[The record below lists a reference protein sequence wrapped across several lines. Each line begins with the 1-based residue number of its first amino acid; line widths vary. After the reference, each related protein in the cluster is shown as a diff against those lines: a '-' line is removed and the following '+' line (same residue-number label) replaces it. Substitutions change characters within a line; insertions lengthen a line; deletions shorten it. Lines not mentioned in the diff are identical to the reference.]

1 MRNVDNVIST
11 FYEYVGSKFWI
22 LLLVIS
28 IVYIFIQKDKKIR
41 KVILFVMVASIL
53 CIYNDVM
60 RTIIGKVV
68 GTATYYRFFWLVP
81 VTMICAYALVLFL
94 SQNYNII
101 YKLLVCAGIAIGLIM
116 SGDSFWSSYTNQI
129 PENKYL
135 MSNDVWE
142 ISELIQKDKTEKV
155 PTIAMPEQLML
166 NYISYDADAVMGIG
180 REAYLY
186 FSNNNF
192 EGDPNRYPEERILA
206 KIVNRNEAQDILK
219 TKAAIYTNGIDYL
232 VVDNQAGL
240 ENFMESI
247 DCILVGGTENYELYR
262 VYYNVYEK
270 VIATEEIEKLEA
282 EMGISVEQE
291 AINIE
296 GVEKEY
302 KLFVVNDLH
311 DFVLDDSVSEEKYQ
325 IIYDRYNT
333 LFRSATGVHS
343 VDLWNGMSAILDFY
357 QTDGIVFI
365 GDMIDYSSKVNAKLF
380 KDGLENIETPYIY
393 LRADHDLGAWYSNG
407 ENSNEEAM
415 ELSKSI
421 AEYQEVFVEDYGEF
435 YLVGWNNS
443 TSQLTEEGLETM
455 KKVFAEGKPIILATH
470 VPLDSIVDDSLYE
483 AAKEADSQGRAKLW
497 GKRCLYKPDNTTQE
511 FLDMVYAED
520 SPVEAVLAGHLHFK
534 YTVKLTDNI
543 TEYVMPPAF
552 SGKITM
558 VTVE

>member
-1 MRNVDNVIST
+1 MRNVDNVINT
-11 FYEYVGSKFWI
+11 FYEYVGSKFWMF
-22 LLLVIS
+22 LLLIS
-28 IVYIFIQKDKKIR
+28 VVYIFIQKDKKTR
-41 KVILFVMVASIL
+41 KVILIVMITSIL

-94 SQNYNII
+94 SQNYKMIC
-101 YKLLVCAGIAIGLIM
+101 KLLVCAGIAIGLIM
-116 SGDSFWSSYTNQI
+116 GGDSFWSSYTNQI

-135 MSNDVWE
+135 MPNDVWE

-155 PTIAMPEQLML
+155 PTIAMPEQLMFS
-166 NYISYDADAVMGIG
+166 YISYDADAVMGIG

-219 TKAAIYTNGIDYL
+219 TKAAIYKRRIDYL

-247 DCILVGGTENYELYR
+247 DCTLVGGTENYELYR
-262 VYYNVYEK
+262 VNYNMYEK
-270 VIATEEIEKLEA
+270 VTDTEKIAKIEA
-282 EMGISVEQE
+282 EMGISADKES
-291 AINIE
+291 INIE

-302 KLFVVNDLH
+302 KILVANDLH
-311 DFVLDDSVSEEKYQ
+311 DFALDDTVSEEKYQ
-325 IIYDRYNT
+325 VIYDRYNT

-343 VDLWNGMSAILDFY
+343 LDLWNGLSVILDSY
-357 QTDGIVFI
+357 DADSIIFI
-365 GDMIDYSSKVNAKLF
+365 GDMVDYSSPTNLKLLQN
-380 KDGLENIETPYIY
+380 GLKNIETPYIY
-393 LRADHDLGAWYSNG
+393 LRADHDLGMWYAK
-407 ENSNEEAM
+407 EPLPDVAVERT
-415 ELSKSI
+415 LDV
-421 AEYQEVFVEDYGEF
+421 AEYKDVFVKDCGEF

-443 TSQLTEEGLETM
+443 TSQLTEGGLETM
-455 KKVFAEGKPIILATH
+455 KKVFTEGKPIVLATH
-470 VPLDSIVDDSLYE
+470 VPLDSIVDDSLYK

-497 GKRCLYKPDNTTQE
+497 GERCLYKPDNTTQE